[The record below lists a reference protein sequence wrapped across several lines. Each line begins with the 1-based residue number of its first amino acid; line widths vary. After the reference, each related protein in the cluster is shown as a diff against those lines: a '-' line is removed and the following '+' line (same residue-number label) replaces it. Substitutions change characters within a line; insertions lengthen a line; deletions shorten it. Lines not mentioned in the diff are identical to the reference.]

1 VSAAADAHF
10 CAARWR
16 FLRAIRGRCGIPADF
31 ALLSWFNAAPV
42 RRLLFLI
49 PILAAVAVGGLGAGA
64 RAQEPDGPGAEAT
77 SESAEPD
84 NKHVQLV
91 RYAVAAHG
99 EIRLPKVGHESL
111 LMGIRG
117 QFRRI
122 SEDRAEEDF
131 RAGGAVWDRGGAAY
145 TVRNTGDFPAE
156 FVDVELKDS
165 YANGQLYA
173 PSSERDAVALD
184 AQHFRVILE
193 NEHVRLARLLL
204 APRQGTMDGQFRMRL
219 EIPLQAMRVEISDVD
234 GPTKEIAADA
244 GSATWHESGR
254 IRSIVNLDEQD
265 LDMLILE
272 LKHPFCYPALNEGWD
287 FPPGTDPA
295 TEHYVRNVREAVG
308 KSWRKHMPR
317 EVREG
322 QKGLLTLRFKVQNDG
337 TLLEDDTTVVQ
348 EFANEMLLEKSLSA
362 LRQAAPFPAFPSSFR
377 KADATFRFIFSYSL
391 PPNSPGCP

>member
-1 VSAAADAHF
+1 M
-10 CAARWR
+10 
-16 FLRAIRGRCGIPADF
+16 
-31 ALLSWFNAAPV
+31 
-42 RRLLFLI
+42 
-49 PILAAVAVGGLGAGA
+49 LAAVAVGALGACA
-64 RAQEPDGPGAEAT
+64 RALEPDGPKVEGT
-77 SESAEPD
+77 SDSVEPD

-99 EIRLPKVGHESL
+99 EIRLPNAAHESL

-122 SEDRAEEDF
+122 SEDRTEENF

-145 TVRNTGDFPAE
+145 TVRNTGDFPGE

-165 YANGQLYA
+165 YASGQQYA
-173 PSSERDAVALD
+173 PGSERDAVALD

-193 NEHVRLARLLL
+193 NEHVRLVRLLL

-219 EIPLQAMRVEISDVD
+219 EIPLQAMRVEISDAD
-234 GPTKEIAADA
+234 GPTQEIVAEA
-244 GSATWHESGR
+244 GSAAWHESGR
-254 IRSIVNLDEQD
+254 LRSIVNLDEQD

-272 LKHPFCYPALNEGWD
+272 LKHPFCYPALNEGLD

-322 QKGLLTLRFKVQNDG
+322 QKGLVTLRFKVQNDG

-348 EFANEMLLEKSLSA
+348 EFANETLLEKSLSA
-362 LRQAAPFPAFPSSFR
+362 LREAAPFPAFPPSFS
-377 KADATFRFIFSYSL
+377 KPDATFRFTFSYSL
-391 PPNSPGCP
+391 PPNSAGCP